1 MRASTAM
8 FLSVLSVFCV
18 LAVVRSSI
26 VRSAAMRD
34 LAVWKSDGS
43 PLGDAIAR
51 QVAALSREK
60 RAAADWP
67 FWDECSS
74 TSDCTNDGKPYYECV
89 EIGWSNPKKK
99 RCLRKLCNRDVQ
111 CGDTTLRCRGGI
123 GGGDQAGTVKGW
135 CDTKT
140 PEEY

>member
-1 MRASTAM
+1 MRASTAV
-8 FLSVLSVFCV
+8 FLGVLSIFCV

-99 RCLRKLCNRDVQ
+99 RCLRKLCNRSNDCQ
-111 CGDTTLRCRGGI
+111 SSDAELECKGGSGASDI
-123 GGGDQAGTVKGW
+123 AGLKTGY
-135 CDTKT
+135 CDLV
-140 PEEY
+140 